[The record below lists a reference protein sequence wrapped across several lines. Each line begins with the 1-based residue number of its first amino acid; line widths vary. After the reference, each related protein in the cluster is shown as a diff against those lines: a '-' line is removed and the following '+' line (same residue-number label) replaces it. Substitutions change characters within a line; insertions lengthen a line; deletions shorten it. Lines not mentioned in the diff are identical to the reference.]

1 MAPFSDK
8 EGDSKGGE
16 ERGIKM
22 KQNQQGFMEI
32 INSVG
37 DFSSVDPSN
46 QSYVY
51 STCMSMPRVV
61 GESEDIDTG
70 TTASTLKGSLGKWGI
85 RPVERYRVQHD
96 KCSDPR
102 VHSLHQGCEREGMF
116 LTMGGRSWARLCRKQ
131 SAPLNLERQ
140 VFFFQAGERSGAK
153 SIQKGEGSEQHT
165 ETGNST
171 AHSGN

>member
-1 MAPFSDK
+1 MAPFSDR
-8 EGDSKGGE
+8 EGDSKGRE

-61 GESEDIDTG
+61 GESEDIDMG
-70 TTASTLKGSLGKWGI
+70 TTASTLKDSLGRG
-85 RPVERYRVQHD
+85 EQT
-96 KCSDPR
+96 S
-102 VHSLHQGCEREGMF
+102 REI
-116 LTMGGRSWARLCRKQ
+116 Q
-131 SAPLNLERQ
+131 SSA
-140 VFFFQAGERSGAK
+140 
-153 SIQKGEGSEQHT
+153 
-165 ETGNST
+165 
-171 AHSGN
+171 